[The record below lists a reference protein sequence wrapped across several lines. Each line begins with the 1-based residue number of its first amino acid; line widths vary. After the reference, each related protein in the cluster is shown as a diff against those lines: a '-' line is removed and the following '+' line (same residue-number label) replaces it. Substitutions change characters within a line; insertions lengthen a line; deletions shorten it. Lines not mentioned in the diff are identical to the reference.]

1 MICSRGA
8 GHERGNPYK
17 YLKRL
22 KLSKAVLYVC
32 HVLSAIEAL
41 KSLSVSSVK
50 TAKSLG
56 VVVLVLG
63 LHMEPKPENV
73 ATDNEK

>member
-17 YLKRL
+17 NFKRL
-22 KLSKAVLYVC
+22 KLSEDVLYVC

-41 KSLSVSSVK
+41 KSLLVSSVK
-50 TAKSLG
+50 TVKSLG
-56 VVVLVLG
+56 VVVSVLG
-63 LHMEPKPENV
+63 LHMQPKPENV